1 MKWFPL
7 LIPFLYSLPL
17 ITYEKEIQYNDD
29 FQKLFESANRAF
41 SKKDHKEAARYYE
54 EALAIYNNIPQIH
67 FNLGV
72 TNMELKEYKKA
83 LECFKDAIRLK
94 PNYSR
99 AYYRLGNALEKLN
112 QKKEA
117 IAMYTKAHE
126 LEPDFFEILPTLAD
140 LLRDENYFD
149 EAITYYRKAVN
160 LQPKN
165 TQVILNLANA
175 LNTTGYTEEA
185 LEWYF
190 KMLEMLPQN
199 PAILYNIAYT
209 YKKLNRLADAMP
221 YYNQVLNLQ
230 PDHTEAHFSYGL
242 ALLLAGNH
250 NPNNWELGWKE
261 YEWRWKRDQSQTM
274 RSYSQP
280 LWNGEPLDGK
290 TFFLW
295 AEQGLGDTF
304 EFIRYAKVVK
314 DLGAS
319 KVIVAVQP
327 PLIDFTKNIPYID
340 QIIALN
346 AKPPYF
352 DYHAPMVSMPYLT
365 NTRLHNTPAEI
376 PYLYADQQLVE
387 EWKDILQTDT
397 NFKIGICWQGNPN
410 YSTQFLRMTV
420 AAKSIPVHKF
430 LPIMT
435 LPGVTVYSLQ
445 KTTGTD
451 QLETLPEDAPLVI
464 FGDDFDTTKG
474 RFNDTA
480 AVIKNLDLVITIDTS
495 ICHLAAGLG
504 VPTWNLLPNP
514 PDWRWMLDCDNTPWF
529 PNMRLFR
536 QPTPGDWDSVIDK
549 VVQELQAHFYYNK
562 PLIIHEHP
570 YSS

>member
-1 MKWFPL
+1 MKWL
-7 LIPFLYSLPL
+7 SLIVSLFCSLNL
-17 ITYEKEIQYNDD
+17 IAHE
-29 FQKLFESANRAF
+29 FQELFVKANRAF
-41 SKKDHKEAARYYE
+41 SSKDFSKAIEYYE
-54 EALAIYNNIPQIH
+54 EILTTHKTTPEIY
-67 FNLGV
+67 FNLGI
-72 TNMELKEYKKA
+72 TYIETKEYKKA
-83 LECFKDAIRLK
+83 LNCLKEAIKLK
-94 PNYSR
+94 PDYGR
-99 AYYRLGNALEKLN
+99 AYYHIGRALENLN
-112 QKKEA
+112 LKKEA
-117 IAMYTKAHE
+117 ITAYTKAHE
-126 LEPDFFEILPTLAD
+126 LEPDFFELLPILAN
-140 LLRDENYFD
+140 LLRDDNQFD
-149 EAITYYRKAVN
+149 QALIYYQKAAS

-165 TQVILNLANA
+165 IHVLLDLANT
-175 LNTTGYTEEA
+175 LNTTGKTEEA

-190 KMLEMLPQN
+190 TMLEMLPQN

-221 YYNQVLNLQ
+221 YYDRALKLQ
-230 PDHTEAHFSYGL
+230 PDHIEAHFSYGL
-242 ALLLAGNH
+242 ALLLTGNH
-250 NPNNWELGWKE
+250 NPDNWELGWKE
-261 YEWRWKRDQSQTM
+261 YEWRWKRNQSQSIRT
-274 RSYSQP
+274 YSQP

-290 TFFLW
+290 IFFLW

-319 KVIVAVQP
+319 KVIVAVQK
-327 PLIDFTKNIPYID
+327 PLIDFAKNIPYID
-340 QIIALN
+340 QIIAID

-352 DYHAPMVSMPYLT
+352 NYHAPMVSMPYLT
-365 NTRLHNTPAEI
+365 KTRLHNVPADI
-376 PYLYADQQLVE
+376 PYLYADQDLMQ
-387 EWKDILQTDT
+387 EWKDILSEDT

-420 AAKSIPVHKF
+420 AAKSMSVEKF
-430 LPIMT
+430 LPIMNI
-435 LPGVTVYSLQ
+435 PGVTVYSLQ

-451 QLETLPEDAPLVI
+451 QLNALPEDAPLVI
-464 FGDDFDTTKG
+464 FGEDFDTTRG

-529 PNMRLFR
+529 ANMRLFR
-536 QPTPGDWDSVIDK
+536 QPTPGDWDSVIEK
-549 VVQELQAHFYYNK
+549 VIQELKAHLYYNK
-562 PLIIHEHP
+562 PLIVHEHP

>member
-1 MKWFPL
+1 MKRLSLALPFFYSML
-7 LIPFLYSLPL
+7 LMA
-17 ITYEKEIQYNDD
+17 YEVNSNEFKE
-29 FQKLFESANRAF
+29 LFDKANRAF
-41 SKKDHKEAARYYE
+41 SKKDHKQAVEHYE
-54 EALAIYNNIPQIH
+54 EILAAHSNIPQVH

-72 TNMELKEYKKA
+72 TYIELKEYKKA
-83 LECFKDAIRLK
+83 IYSLKEAIQLK
-94 PNYSR
+94 PAYTR
-99 AYYRLGNALEKLN
+99 AYYQLGRALEQLN

-117 IAMYTKAHE
+117 ITMYTKAHE
-126 LEPDFFEILPTLAD
+126 LDPNLFEVLPALAN
-140 LLRDENYFD
+140 LLRDENHFD
-149 EAITYYRKAVN
+149 EALIYYQKAAS

-165 TQVILNLANA
+165 IQVLLDLANA
-175 LNTTGYTEEA
+175 LNTTNRTEEA
-185 LEWYF
+185 LKWYF
-190 KMLEMLPQN
+190 KMLEMLPEN

-209 YKKLNRLADAMP
+209 YKKLNRLNDAMP
-221 YYNQVLNLQ
+221 YYDRVLTLQ
-230 PDHTEAHFSYGL
+230 PDHIEAHFSYGL
-242 ALLLAGNH
+242 ALLLTGNH
-250 NPNNWELGWKE
+250 NPKNWELGWKE
-261 YEWRWKRDQSQTM
+261 YEWRWKRDQSQAM
-274 RSYSQP
+274 RNYSQP
-280 LWNGEPLDGK
+280 LWNGEPLEGK
-290 TFFLW
+290 IFFLW

-319 KVIVAVQP
+319 KVIVAIQK
-327 PLIDFTKNIPYID
+327 PLIDFAKNLPYID
-340 QIIALN
+340 QIIN
-346 AKPPYF
+346 MTAKPPYF

-365 NTRLHNTPAEI
+365 KTGLHNTPSEI
-376 PYLYADQQLVE
+376 PYLYADQYLVE
-387 EWKDILQTDT
+387 EWKEILSEDT

-420 AAKSIPVHKF
+420 AAKSMPVHKF
-430 LPIMT
+430 LPIMN
-435 LPGVTVYSLQ
+435 LQGVSVYSLQ

-451 QLETLPEDAPLVI
+451 QLKDLPEDAPLVV
-464 FGDDFDTTKG
+464 FGEDFDTTRG

-536 QPTPGDWDSVIDK
+536 QPTPGDWDSVIEK
-549 VVQELQAHFYYNK
+549 VVQELKAHLYYNQ
-562 PLIIHEHP
+562 PLIVHEHP